1 MSQTLKPFL
10 AKVADG
16 QALSRAEATE
26 AFQVMMSGEATPSQI
41 GGLLMALRVRGESV
55 DELTGAVTVMRA
67 NMARVTAPEGAID
80 IVGTGGDHAGT
91 YNISTCSAFVIAGCG
106 LVVAKHGNRALSS
119 KSGSADVLV
128 SLGVDVDLKPPQI
141 SRAITETGLGFM
153 FAPTHHAAM
162 RFVGPSRVELGTRTV
177 FNLLGPLA
185 NPASVK
191 KLLVGVFS
199 REWLRPI
206 AETLLMLGTEAAWVV
221 YGDGLD
227 EMTPTGTTHVVQLK
241 DGVISEFTVDP
252 EETGLKRY
260 RLADLKGGDSAY
272 NAAALKAVLNGE
284 PGAYRDTVLLNAAG
298 ALVMASAA
306 PDLHAGLAKAAE
318 AIDSGRAKDAL
329 DRLAATTQRL
339 GRENQAKENR

>member
-16 QALSRAEATE
+16 RSLTREEATA

-55 DELTGAVTVMRA
+55 DEITGAVSVMRA
-67 NMARVTAPEGAID
+67 NMARVTAPEGAVD

-91 YNISTCSAFVIAGCG
+91 YNISTCSAFVLAGCG

-119 KSGSADVLV
+119 KSGAADVLTA
-128 SLGVDVDLKPPQI
+128 LGIDVELKPEQI
-141 SRAITETGLGFM
+141 GRAIAEAGLGFM

-177 FNLLGPLA
+177 FNILGPLA
-185 NPASVK
+185 NPASVS

-199 REWLRPI
+199 PQWLRPI
-206 AETLLMLGTEAAWVV
+206 AETLLALGTEAAWVV
-221 YGDGLD
+221 HGDGLD
-227 EMTPTGTTHVVQLK
+227 EMTVTGTTHVVQLK
-241 DGVISEFTVDP
+241 DGVISEFSLDP
-252 EETGLKRY
+252 EEV
-260 RLADLKGGDSAY
+260 RLRRWTLPDLKGGDGAY
-272 NAAALKAVLNGE
+272 NAAALKSVLEGE

-298 ALVMASAA
+298 ALVMAGAA
-306 PDLHAGLAKAAE
+306 PDLSDGIAMAAE
-318 AIDSGRAKDAL
+318 AIDTGRARHAL
-329 DRLAATTQRL
+329 ERLAATTQAL
-339 GRENQAKENR
+339 GKENR